1 MHDSITT
8 IFKDMVAQVTSEYA
22 GHPSLVLSLTAVGAP
37 RSIGANVGL
46 KVQVADENDQS
57 DFTAIWTD
65 SAQKWAVEV
74 LDFGADYM
82 IEVATADPRTALKAW
97 MADVA
102 KYAVD
107 GGVAA

>member
-1 MHDSITT
+1 MHDSITA
-8 IFKDMVAQVTSEYA
+8 IIKDLVAQATSEYA
-22 GHPSLVLSLTAVGAP
+22 RHPSLVLSLTVFSAP
-37 RSIGANVGL
+37 CSLDAGVGL
-46 KVQVADENDQS
+46 KVQVADENDQA
-57 DFTAIWTD
+57 DFMAIWTD

-82 IEVATADPRTALKAW
+82 IEVAAADPRAAFKAW

-107 GGVAA
+107 GGVSA

>member
-8 IFKDMVAQVTSEYA
+8 IIKDLVAQATSEYA
-22 GHPSLVLSLTAVGAP
+22 GHPSLVLSLNIVSAP
-37 RSIGANVGL
+37 RSLDAGVGL

-57 DFTAIWTD
+57 DFMAVWTD

-82 IEVATADPRTALKAW
+82 IEVAAADPRTALKAW

-102 KYAVD
+102 KYADD